1 MKKLS
6 PANMIISNDIGNL
19 PNETIPNDVGNLP
32 NETVWNGIY

>member
-1 MKKLS
+1 MKNLS
-6 PANMIISNDIGNL
+6 PVNMNISNDIGNL